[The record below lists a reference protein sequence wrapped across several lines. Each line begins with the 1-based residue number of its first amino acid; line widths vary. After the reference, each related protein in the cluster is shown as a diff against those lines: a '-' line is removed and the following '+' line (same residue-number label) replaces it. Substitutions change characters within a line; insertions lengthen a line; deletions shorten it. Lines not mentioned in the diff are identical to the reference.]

1 MKTLEDR
8 KAILAFLLPGVL
20 FYTFIVIVPVFLSM
34 YYSLFSW
41 TGVGSMEYIGFAN
54 FTKLFKDRVFSLA
67 LNNNFKYVLIVV
79 GMQICLGFLL
89 ALMLVYTRRLRALVQ
104 TLYFIPSVITVI
116 ATSQLFRSFY
126 SVRPVGLFNM
136 IIKMFG
142 GKSVD
147 FLARFDTVLPAV
159 AAVEGWQYIGIYMV
173 IFYSALIA
181 ISDDIIEAARI
192 DGASEKRILFA
203 IRIPNIVNV
212 IGLSLILSVVGA
224 LRGFAS
230 ILNMTKGGPSNR
242 SEILSTYLYKTAFT
256 NMKMGYG
263 SAIAVIIMLISL
275 VCVFLVNRFTTTED

>member
-1 MKTLEDR
+1 
-8 KAILAFLLPGVL
+8 
-20 FYTFIVIVPVFLSM
+20 
-34 YYSLFSW
+34 
-41 TGVGSMEYIGFAN
+41 MEYIGLAN

-67 LNNNFKYVLIVV
+67 LKNNLKYVVIVV

-89 ALMLVYTRRLRALVQ
+89 ALMLVYTRRFRALVQ

-116 ATSQLFRSFY
+116 AISQLFRSFY

-136 IIKMFG
+136 IIKMCG

-192 DGASEKRILFA
+192 DGASEKRILFT

-230 ILNMTKGGPSNR
+230 IMNMTKGGPSNR

-256 NMKMGYG
+256 NMKIGYG
-263 SAIAVIIMLISL
+263 SAIAVVIMLISL
-275 VCVFLVNRFTTTED
+275 VCVFLVNRFTSAED

>member
-8 KAILAFLLPGVL
+8 KAILTFLLPGVL

-41 TGVGSMEYIGFAN
+41 TGVGNMEYIGLAN

-67 LNNNFKYVLIVV
+67 LNNNLKYVVIVV

-89 ALMLVYTRRLRALVQ
+89 ALMLVYTRRVRALVQ

-136 IIKMFG
+136 IIKMLG

-275 VCVFLVNRFTTTED
+275 VCVFLVNRFTSTED